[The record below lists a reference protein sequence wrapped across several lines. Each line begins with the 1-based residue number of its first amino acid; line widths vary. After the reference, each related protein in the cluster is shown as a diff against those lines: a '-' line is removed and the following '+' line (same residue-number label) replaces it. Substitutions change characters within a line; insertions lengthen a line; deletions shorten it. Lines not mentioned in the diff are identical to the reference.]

1 MHFQNHTNSPMFLK
15 KFPLPLAGEGW
26 EGGLLHYFSEYYSYC
41 QPPFP
46 DGERGFLIVVWYD
59 CFLAGRAA
67 QHMGKAAFEQ
77 MMTRPS

>member
-1 MHFQNHTNSPMFLK
+1 
-15 KFPLPLAGEGW
+15 
-26 EGGLLHYFSEYYSYC
+26 
-41 QPPFP
+41 
-46 DGERGFLIVVWYD
+46 LIVVWYD